1 MTQTNLST
9 LEAKLNELIQLC
21 EQLHKENQNLRG
33 KEAGWDS
40 ERLRLTEKNELAR
53 TRVEAMIKRL
63 KNLATEA

>member
-1 MTQTNLST
+1 MTQANLST

-21 EQLHKENQNLRG
+21 EQLHQENQFLRG
-33 KEAGWDS
+33 KEAAWDS
-40 ERLRLTEKNELAR
+40 ERIRLTEKNELAR

>member
-1 MTQTNLST
+1 MTQANLST

-21 EQLHKENQNLRG
+21 EQLHQENQFLRS
-33 KEAGWDS
+33 KEATWDS
-40 ERLRLTEKNELAR
+40 ERIRLTEKNELAR